1 MQPDPGVTYY
11 GEGRT
16 VLCAYDY
23 DYAYKVGEYQVR
35 TVCEMPSEQ
44 GATIRARVLQ
54 RVAEMD
60 SAQGAREIEA
70 TL

>member
-16 VLCAYDY
+16 VLCAPGDDGYPCR
-23 DYAYKVGEYQVR
+23 V
-35 TVCEMPSEQ
+35 VCEMPSEQ

-54 RVAEMD
+54 RVAEMGG
-60 SAQGAREIEA
+60 AEMAREVEG

>member
-1 MQPDPGVTYY
+1 MQADPGVTYY

-23 DYAYKVGEYQVR
+23 ETGEYPARV
-35 TVCEMPSEQ
+35 VCEMPTEQ
-44 GATIRARVLQ
+44 GASIRARVLQ

-60 SAQGAREIEA
+60 SAQGAREIEE

>member
-1 MQPDPGVTYY
+1 MQADPGVTYY
-11 GEGRT
+11 GEGKT
-16 VLCAYDY
+16 VLCAPGDDGYPCRIV
-23 DYAYKVGEYQVR
+23 A
-35 TVCEMPSEQ
+35 EMPSEQ